1 MLRDSWKK
9 DKSKTK
15 IQDVVKMS
23 FKNTTEYTKKNHIE

>member
-15 IQDVVKMS
+15 IQDVVKVP
-23 FKNTTEYTKKNHIE
+23 FKGTIN